1 MIVPTP
7 EEEPRLFAFVRPF
20 QPTVIEK
27 IFKKMNVII
36 SFGKFVDTGLA
47 TPFYNH
53 NRGGDRNE
61 PFFENL
67 INLHQGK

>member
-1 MIVPTP
+1 MVVPQP

-36 SFGKFVDTGLA
+36 SFGKLIVDTGLA

-53 NRGGDRNE
+53 NRSGVFNE
-61 PFFENL
+61 SVFKNFH
-67 INLHQGK
+67 LHLEK